1 MECKQPQFGPG
12 TRNAYQY
19 GVLRV
24 WEDTMSD
31 EIKEHELVNAGEEKQ
46 LDEKVLD
53 EVVGGATAT
62 TASNA
67 TTDSA
72 SPSLFKACCAGAH
85 VVKANIEL

>member
-31 EIKEHELVNAGEEKQ
+31 EIKEPELVNTGEEKQ

-53 EVVGGATAT
+53 EVVGGGTAT
-62 TASNA
+62 TTGNA
-67 TTDSA
+67 TV
-72 SPSLFKACCAGAH
+72 PLFKACCAGAH
-85 VVKANIEL
+85 FPDVKVEI